1 MLVWDYV
8 YKVRVQ
14 KAALSS
20 LSTLQNKNRINIGAK
35 INNGRVVFHIL
46 INNERL
52 VLHVLIYIRAN
63 VSVRLFL

>member
-35 INNGRVVFHIL
+35 INNVRVVFH
-46 INNERL
+46 
-52 VLHVLIYIRAN
+52 VLIYSRAN
-63 VSVRLFL
+63 FSVRLCL